1 MKHRE
6 RVETALNHERPDRC
20 PMQVSFT
27 PEFADRL
34 RADMELQGKGIH
46 NPHGGGNTYE
56 LERALG
62 EDMLLTSVGWANSY
76 YMDSK
81 PYVDEWGVDW
91 TVHPYETPF
100 GQGHY
105 TEIVSHPLADAATIS
120 AYCPPDPNRPELYL
134 DSERMIRDFKAE
146 YWIVG
151 VTVTTI
157 FETAWA
163 LRGLEQMLLDMA
175 TDPDLAN
182 QIFEIPFQ
190 YHLTAA
196 KKLVELGVDM
206 IWAGDDMGAQHKMMI
221 SPRMWRTYFKPRM
234 ATFISELK
242 AINPNVKVAY
252 HTDGNVEPIIPE
264 LIEIGLD
271 VLNPV
276 QPASMDPAKIKQQY
290 GKQLSFWGTIDEQRT
305 LPFGSPQDV
314 TAEVRQRLK
323 TVGYDGGLILAP
335 THHVQLDTPLENF
348 WAMVDTVVHTPY
360 REVSMA

>member
-6 RVETALNHERPDRC
+6 RVEMTLNHERPDRC

-27 PEFADRL
+27 PEFANRL
-34 RADMELQGKGIH
+34 RADMELQGKGVH

-81 PYVDEWGVDW
+81 PYVDEWGVGW
-91 TVHPYETPF
+91 KIQRYETPF
-100 GQGHY
+100 GQGYY
-105 TEIVSHPLADAATIS
+105 TEIASHPLANETAIS
-120 AYCPPDPNRPELYL
+120 SYCPPDPNRPELYL
-134 DSERMIRDFKAE
+134 DSERMIRDFKDE

-175 TDPDLAN
+175 MDSDLAN

-196 KKLVELGVDM
+196 KKLVELGADM
-206 IWAGDDMGAQHKMMI
+206 IWTGDDMGTQHQMMI
-221 SPRMWRTYFKPRM
+221 SPCMWRTYFKLRM

-242 AINPNVKVAY
+242 AINPRLKIAY

-276 QPASMDPAKIKQQY
+276 QSASMDPAEIKRRY
-290 GKQLSFWGTIDEQRT
+290 GKRLSFWGTIDEQRT
-305 LPFGSPQDV
+305 LPFGTPQDV
-314 TAEVRQRLK
+314 AGEVHQRLE

-348 WAMVDTVVHTPY
+348 WAMVDTIVHTPY
-360 REVSMA
+360 REVSVL